1 MNILNKNFL
10 FYFGSFFIIVLL
22 LFSLNQKMNYTYIA
36 KSNSMI
42 FKELSNSL
50 TSKKYLELDKLKILN
65 KNDIEIIY
73 QPNVLKITVN
83 NTNFRSCLKY
93 GIEYMESNFQS
104 IQINDFIFTR
114 KDIINRDKIL
124 EKCNKENNIIILN
137 EVIIK
142 K

>member
-93 GIEYMESNFQS
+93 GVEYMESNF
-104 IQINDFIFTR
+104 
-114 KDIINRDKIL
+114 
-124 EKCNKENNIIILN
+124 
-137 EVIIK
+137 
-142 K
+142 